1 MINCQRNRLRQIWNC
16 KMPFLI
22 GTDEAG
28 YGPNL
33 GPLVITGTLWKVP
46 SIEADLFELLA
57 CAIAS
62 SATPERIT
70 VCDSKNLY
78 SSSGSIKALESSV
91 LSLLGCVP
99 SDWKQLVSRIGCPHE
114 TRDEEFWLC
123 GSALDLPLK
132 ADSEKVKQL
141 AAKFVAACEKST
153 VELVSVRTRTIFADQ
168 FNQSIAD
175 QGNKAN
181 VLTSATLG
189 IVNELKMLTDP
200 DEPLRIVCDKH
211 GGRSKYAGI
220 LQHHLTDQLI
230 SVHEESLET
239 SRYGWREPEREVSVE
254 FNARGE
260 SSMPVAL
267 SSMVSKYVREVYMK
281 LWNQF
286 WLAHIPTLKPTKGY
300 PQDAKRFMHD
310 IEPVRTKLNISRES
324 LWRCR

>member
-1 MINCQRNRLRQIWNC
+1 
-16 KMPFLI
+16 MPFLI

-46 SIEADLFELLA
+46 TVDTNLFELLA

-62 SATPERIT
+62 SATPGRIT

-78 SSSGSIKALESSV
+78 SSGGSIKALETSV
-91 LSLLGCVP
+91 LSLLGAVP
-99 SDWKQLVSRIGCPHE
+99 SDWKQLVSQIGCPHE
-114 TRDEEFWLC
+114 TRDEAVWLG
-123 GSALDLPLK
+123 GSVLKLPLK
-132 ADSEKVKQL
+132 ADSEKVQQL
-141 AAKFVAACEKST
+141 AEKFVNGCDGAS

-181 VLTSATLG
+181 VLTGATLE
-189 IVNELKMLTDP
+189 IVNELKALTESG
-200 DEPLRIVCDKH
+200 EPLKIVCDKH
-211 GGRSKYAGI
+211 GGRSRYAGV
-220 LQHHLTDQLI
+220 LQHYLTDQLI
-230 SVHEESLET
+230 NIHEESLET
-239 SRYGWREPEREVSVE
+239 SRYGWQESDRTISVE

-286 WLAHIPTLKPTKGY
+286 WVALIPTLKPTKGY

-310 IEPVRTKLNISRES
+310 IEAVRSKLNISRES